1 MLGYHRQARILGAT
15 RPHVNEIVVYHAA
28 CAAQSLNR
36 AQPFAQPPLSLYFM
50 KILVIGSGAREHALA
65 WKLSR
70 ESEVDAVLCTPG
82 NPGIA
87 SVARC
92 LPGDLASPS
101 ELLAIAES
109 HFIDL
114 TVVGP
119 ELPLSRGV
127 VDAFTAAG
135 RAIVGPTRA
144 AAALEWSKAFAKD
157 FMARHRV
164 PTAAFRV
171 CESPDAAL
179 AIIRRGEFTFPL
191 VLKADGL
198 AAGKGV
204 VIAEDAAT
212 AESVVAAMMVDRRFG
227 DAGNRIVL
235 EEFLAGQEA
244 SYFVLADGTHFV
256 QIGSAQDHKR
266 IFDDDRGPNT
276 GGMGA
281 FAPSPL
287 ITEAMSRRVADDI
300 VSPVLAGMAHEGHP
314 YQGFLYVGLM
324 LTVDGPKVIEF
335 NVRFGDPEAQ
345 VVLPMLDED
354 LSSLLGAAASG
365 ALPPRP
371 ARFRDEPHVGV
382 VLAAGGYPETPES
395 GQPIQG
401 IDAAS
406 DVPGALVFHA
416 GTARRETS
424 LVTAGGRVLTVV
436 GRGTTFRDAID
447 TAYAAASRIHFDGM
461 QYRRDIGRKALLV

>member
-1 MLGYHRQARILGAT
+1 
-15 RPHVNEIVVYHAA
+15 
-28 CAAQSLNR
+28 
-36 AQPFAQPPLSLYFM
+36 M

-70 ESEVDAVLCTPG
+70 EPDVEGIVCAPG

-87 SVARC
+87 SDARC
-92 LPGDLASPS
+92 LPADVGSPAA
-101 ELLAIAES
+101 LLAVAES
-109 HFIDL
+109 QAVDL

-127 VDAFTAAG
+127 ADAFAAAG
-135 RAIVGPTRA
+135 RAIVGPTKA

-171 CESPDAAL
+171 CESADAAL
-179 AIIRRGEFTFPL
+179 ATIRRGEFTFPL
-191 VLKADGL
+191 VIKADGL

-204 VIAEDAAT
+204 VIAEDAAA
-212 AESVVAAMMVDRRFG
+212 AEAVIGAMMIDRRFG
-227 DAGNRIVL
+227 DAGIRVVV
-235 EEFLAGQEA
+235 EEFLIGQEA
-244 SYFVLADGTHFV
+244 SYFVLADGTSFI
-256 QIGSAQDHKR
+256 QLGSAQDHKR

-287 ITEAMSRRVADDI
+287 ITEEMSRRVCDEI
-300 VSPVLAGMAHEGHP
+300 VSPVLAGMDHEGHP
-314 YQGFLYVGLM
+314 YRGFLYVGLM
-324 LTVDGPKVIEF
+324 LTTDGPKVIEF

-354 LSSLLGAAASG
+354 LAWLLGEAATG
-365 ALPPRP
+365 ALPSRA
-371 ARFRDEPHVGV
+371 ARFRHEPHVGV
-382 VLAAGGYPETPES
+382 VLAAGGYPDAPET
-395 GQPIQG
+395 GKAIDG
-401 IDAAS
+401 IDKAAE
-406 DVPGALVFHA
+406 VPGAIVFHA
-416 GTARRETS
+416 GTAMRDRR

-436 GRGTTFRDAID
+436 GRSTTYRDAIE
-447 TAYAAASRIHFDGM
+447 TAYTAASRIHFDGM
-461 QYRRDIGRKALLV
+461 QYRRDIGRRALTV

>member
-1 MLGYHRQARILGAT
+1 
-15 RPHVNEIVVYHAA
+15 
-28 CAAQSLNR
+28 
-36 AQPFAQPPLSLYFM
+36 M

-70 ESEVDAVLCTPG
+70 EPDVTGVICAPG

-92 LPGDLASPS
+92 LPADVTAPT

-109 HFIDL
+109 QGVDL

-119 ELPLSRGV
+119 EVPLSRGV
-127 VDAFTAAG
+127 VDVFTAAR
-135 RAIVGPTRA
+135 RAIVGPTKA

-171 CESPDAAL
+171 CDSAAAAL
-179 AIIRRGEFTFPL
+179 EAIRRGEFAYPL

-204 VIAEDAAT
+204 VIAEDRPT
-212 AESVVAAMMVDRRFG
+212 AEAVVSAMMVDRRFG
-227 DAGNRIVL
+227 DAGDRIVL
-235 EEFLAGQEA
+235 EEFLVGQEA
-244 SYFVLADGTHFV
+244 SYFVLADGTSFMPL
-256 QIGSAQDHKR
+256 GSAQDHKR
-266 IFDDDRGPNT
+266 IFDDDLGPNT

-287 ITEAMSRRVADDI
+287 VTPEISRRVCDEI
-300 VSPVLAGMAHEGHP
+300 VSPVLAGMEHEGHP
-314 YQGFLYVGLM
+314 YRGFLYVGLM
-324 LTVDGPKVIEF
+324 LTADGPKVIEF

-354 LSSLLGAAASG
+354 LAGLLGQAANG
-365 ALPPRP
+365 TLPSRP
-371 ARFRDEPHVGV
+371 ARFRHEPHVGV
-382 VLAAGGYPETPES
+382 VLAAGGYPDSPES
-395 GQPIQG
+395 GKPIDG
-401 IDAAS
+401 VDAANE
-406 DVPGALVFHA
+406 VPGAIVFHA
-416 GTARRETS
+416 GTSRCDGRLLTG
-424 LVTAGGRVLTVV
+424 GGRVLTVV
-436 GRGTTFRDAID
+436 GRSNTYRDAID
-447 TAYAAASRIHFDGM
+447 IAYAAASRIHFDGM
-461 QYRRDIGRKALLV
+461 QYRRDIGRKAL

>member
-1 MLGYHRQARILGAT
+1 
-15 RPHVNEIVVYHAA
+15 
-28 CAAQSLNR
+28 
-36 AQPFAQPPLSLYFM
+36 M

-70 ESEVDAVLCTPG
+70 EPDVTGVICAPG

-92 LPGDLASPS
+92 LPADVTAPT

-109 HFIDL
+109 QGVDL

-119 ELPLSRGV
+119 EVPLSRGV
-127 VDAFTAAG
+127 VDVFTAAR
-135 RAIVGPTRA
+135 RAIVGPTKA

-171 CESPDAAL
+171 CDSAAAAL
-179 AIIRRGEFTFPL
+179 EAIRRGEFAYPL

-204 VIAEDAAT
+204 VIAEDRPT
-212 AESVVAAMMVDRRFG
+212 AEAVVSAMMVDRRFG
-227 DAGNRIVL
+227 DAGDRIVL
-235 EEFLAGQEA
+235 EEFLVGQEA
-244 SYFVLADGTHFV
+244 SYFVLADGTSYMPL
-256 QIGSAQDHKR
+256 GSAQDHKR
-266 IFDDDRGPNT
+266 IFDDDLGPNT

-287 ITEAMSRRVADDI
+287 VTPDISGRVCDEI
-300 VSPVLAGMAHEGHP
+300 VSPVLAGMEHEGHP
-314 YQGFLYVGLM
+314 YRGFLYVGLM
-324 LTVDGPKVIEF
+324 LTADGPKVIEF

-354 LSSLLGAAASG
+354 LAGLLGQAASG
-365 ALPPRP
+365 TLPSRP
-371 ARFRDEPHVGV
+371 ARFRHEPHVGV
-382 VLAAGGYPETPES
+382 VLAAGGYPDSPES
-395 GQPIQG
+395 GKPIDG
-401 IDAAS
+401 VDAANE
-406 DVPGALVFHA
+406 VPGAIVFHA
-416 GTARRETS
+416 GTSRCDGRLLTG
-424 LVTAGGRVLTVV
+424 GGRVLTVV
-436 GRGTTFRDAID
+436 GRSNTYRDAID
-447 TAYAAASRIHFDGM
+447 IAYAAASRIHFDGM
-461 QYRRDIGRKALLV
+461 QYRRDIGRKAL